1 MYFDDSPRARSSV
14 RAWPAALRI
23 VCIFWMAAC
32 GGGEGSGVTG
42 SNGINTRSTGSLA
55 VTVTGLPAGA
65 AAAIVV
71 TGPSGFSR
79 AVTASETLN
88 DLAAGSYDVTASQVS
103 TTADRFGVS
112 PATQTT
118 RVTARTTASTTVGYA
133 ILSGSLSVGFS
144 GLPVGIAPNVT
155 VTGPNGYSHTVTTAG
170 TLAGLSPGT
179 YNIAADAVVIDGRTF
194 APDVPTLQIAVTASA
209 TPAPAAFSYRLSSGA
224 LLVVIEGLPVGTGAS
239 AIVTGPNDFRRTVSS
254 GDTLG
259 NLSPGS
265 YGVTADPVAVG
276 VDTYRVSAPTRID
289 VEPSMSPVAASLRFS
304 LATGRL
310 SISLSG
316 LPIGVNASVAV
327 TGPSGFAR
335 ILTAAQVLSGLAP
348 GDYLI
353 TANAIVTSTASY
365 AATLPSQHAA
375 IVPAT
380 TAIPVGIDYAI
391 STGSIAVSVNGLPQS
406 VAAAVAVSGPNGYA
420 ASVSVTSTL
429 SNLRPGSYT
438 LTASSAMAGPHSY
451 SVTPATLTVTVGVSS
466 TAIPAVFTYALATG
480 GIALN
485 VTGLP
490 INVLSDVTVTGP
502 GGYSRSVTATA
513 LLLGLAPG
521 TYTAAARFVQSGIAF
536 WAPNPASQNI
546 VVAPSISA
554 VTAAVNYTTA
564 TGSLTVTVSG
574 LGAGVNGSISVT
586 GPNSYSRSIANTT
599 TISGLVQGLY
609 TVAATAVVSASTTY
623 TPAAASQ
630 NVSIGGGASSS
641 LGVTYTASGGPPPP
655 PPPPA
660 GFNLN
665 IDGMHVQQVVQA
677 YAGTVPLVAGR
688 DGLLRVFVKASQ
700 SNSATPTVRVRFY
713 SGSTLTSTITINAPG
728 SSAATSITEG
738 TLTSSWNYR
747 IPGALIQPGLKI
759 LADVDPANTVTE
771 SSDSDNSFPTSG
783 SALTMDVR
791 TVPTFN
797 MRFVPVLQSVNSLQG
812 NVTLGNASQLLSDTR
827 ALFPLGS
834 VDVDVRAPFTTNAPV
849 LQSGDGNGA
858 WNQILSEINALRT
871 ADGSSRYYYG
881 VVKVG
886 YGSGIAGLGYV
897 PGRASIGWDVSG
909 SAEGVMAHE
918 VGHNFGRFHAP
929 SCGAGGPDPSYPYA
943 EGKIGVTGYNI
954 ATNALEAAAATYD
967 LMGYCNNPVWISD
980 YTYTAVLNYRATNPF
995 TTAAARGGNYARPG
1009 LLVWGRVQNG
1019 QLILEPT
1026 FEVVAPP
1033 ALPLRSG
1040 RNRIQGFGQLGES
1053 LFDFSF
1059 DGEQVADLP
1068 GAGAEHFAFVVP
1080 MDAMQGTHPI
1090 RLRLSAANL
1099 QTELR
1104 STASGLAANDAP
1116 VAERS
1121 GTNTVRVTW
1130 RDATTR
1136 GVLVRDAR
1144 SGQILAFARGGQ
1156 ATIYTRESTLELTT
1170 SDGVRSTRQRVT
1182 VAPAG
1187 ARPPLR

>member
-1 MYFDDSPRARSSV
+1 MYLHDFPRARATG
-14 RAWPAALRI
+14 RAWSSALII
-23 VCIFWMAAC
+23 VCIFEFTAC
-32 GGGEGSGVTG
+32 GGGEGSGATG
-42 SNGINTRSTGSLA
+42 SDGSSTRTTGSLA
-55 VTVTGLPAGA
+55 VTVSGLPAGS

-71 TGPSGFSR
+71 KGPSGFSR
-79 AVTASETLN
+79 TLSASETLTE
-88 DLAAGSYDVTASQVS
+88 LAPGSYDITALQVTSG
-103 TTADRFGVS
+103 ADRFGVS
-112 PATQTT
+112 PATQTAS
-118 RVTARTTASTTVGYA
+118 VSARTTTHTTAGYA
-133 ILSGSLSVGFS
+133 ILTGSLSVGVS
-144 GLPVGIAPNVT
+144 GLPAGTLPNVT
-155 VTGPNGYSHTVTTAG
+155 VTGPDGFSRTVSASS
-170 TLAGLSPGT
+170 TLAGLSPGA
-179 YNIAADAVVIDGRTF
+179 YRIAADAVTSNGRTF
-194 APDVPTLQIAVTASA
+194 APEIAMLDRAVAASA
-209 TPAPAAFSYRLSSGA
+209 SPTSATFAYRLASGA
-224 LLVVIEGLPVGTGAS
+224 LVVAIDGLPVGASAS
-239 AIVTGPNDFRRTVSS
+239 AIVTGPNDFRRTVSA

-259 NLSPGS
+259 NLSPGAYS
-265 YGVTADPVAVG
+265 VTADPVAVG
-276 VDTYRVSAPTRID
+276 VDAYRIGAPANID
-289 VEPSMSPVAASLRFS
+289 VVPSLSPVTASLRFA

-310 SISLSG
+310 HITLSG
-316 LPIGVNASVAV
+316 LPVGVNASVAV
-327 TGPSGFAR
+327 SGPSGFAR
-335 ILTAAQVLSGLAP
+335 TITAAQVLTGLAP

-353 TANAIVTSTASY
+353 TADAIVTSTASY
-365 AATLPSQHAA
+365 SASLPSQHAVV
-375 IVPAT
+375 VPAT
-380 TAIPVGIDYAI
+380 SAIPVGVAYAI
-391 STGSIAVSVNGLPQS
+391 STGSIAVSVNGLPQA
-406 VAAAVAVSGPNGYA
+406 VPAAVTVTGPNGYA
-420 ASVSVTSTL
+420 AAVSVTTTL
-429 SNLRPGSYT
+429 SNLRPGTYT
-438 LTASSAMAGPHSY
+438 LTASSATAGTHRY
-451 SVTPATLTVTVGVSS
+451 SATPTTLAVTVGVSA
-466 TAIPAVFTYALATG
+466 TATPAAFTYALATG

-502 GGYSRSVTATA
+502 GGYTRSVTATA

-521 TYTAAARFVQSGIAF
+521 TYTASAATVQSGIAF

-546 VVAPSISA
+546 VVTPSTSA
-554 VTAAVNYTTA
+554 VTAAVNYTTT

-574 LGAGVNGSISVT
+574 LGAGVNASISVT
-586 GPNSYSRSIANTT
+586 GPNSFTRALSSTT
-599 TISGLVQGLY
+599 SISGLVQGLY
-609 TVAATAVVSASTTY
+609 TVAAAVVVSGSTTY
-623 TPAAASQ
+623 TPATASQ
-630 NVSIGGGASSS
+630 TVNIGGGASS
-641 LGVTYTASGGPPPP
+641 GVGVAYTASGGPPPP

-759 LADVDPANTVTE
+759 LADVDPTNTVTE

-791 TVPTFN
+791 TVPTFD

-812 NVTLGNASQLLSDTR
+812 NVTVSNASQLLSDTR
-827 ALFPLGS
+827 ALFPLGI

-871 ADGSSRYYYG
+871 ADGSTRYYYG

-929 SCGAGGPDPSYPYA
+929 SCGAGGSDPSYPYA
-943 EGKIGVTGYNI
+943 EGKIGVTGYNT

-967 LMGYCNNPVWISD
+967 LMGYCNYPVWISD
-980 YTYTAVLNYRATNPF
+980 YTYNAVLNYRATNPF
-995 TTAAARGGNYARPG
+995 TTAAAQRGNYARPG

-1040 RNRIQGFGQLGES
+1040 RNRIQGLGPLGES

-1068 GAGAEHFAFVVP
+1068 GASAEHFAFVVP
-1080 MDAMQGTHPI
+1080 MDAMQGTLPT
-1090 RLRLSAANL
+1090 RLRLSAANR